1 MIESAKICA
10 IGIVCVI
17 LCVLIK
23 NTRNEFLIP
32 SRLSGIIIIFSFI
45 IVLIN
50 PIFNFLKS
58 NLGSSI
64 PIDDMKILAKAMGIA
79 YMTQISSEL
88 CRECGESNIAFGIE
102 SAGKIEI
109 IILSLPLINQ
119 IIELSR
125 EMVSW

>member
-10 IGIVCVI
+10 IGIACVI

-23 NTRNEFLIP
+23 NSRHECLIP
-32 SRLSGIIIIFSFI
+32 SRLSGIIIIFSF
-45 IVLIN
+45 VLALIN

-58 NLGSSI
+58 NLGTSI
-64 PIDDMKILAKAMGIA
+64 PLDDMKILAKAMGIA

-88 CRECGESNIAFGIE
+88 CRECGENNIAFGIE

-119 IIELSR
+119 VIELSR